1 MRLDMTSPTRTT
13 PVNQAIRVNIL
24 RVAFLLALPLAVFT
38 RSAWPEAVFELL
50 EVAGLAFIIA
60 AVLGRFWAIL
70 YIGGHKNQTVM
81 QDGPYS
87 ICRHPLYLF
96 STIGVVGLGMML
108 GSVVMT
114 AILGGITFAILST
127 TARKEEAFLR
137 GKFGPD
143 YDGYAA
149 RVPMILP
156 RLSGF
161 RTEGEVTISV
171 PHLRQNLMDAL
182 VFLAFIPLA
191 ELLEYL
197 KETHVLPGF
206 ALW

>member
-1 MRLDMTSPTRTT
+1 MSSPIRST
-13 PVNQAIRVNIL
+13 PVNQAVRVNIL
-24 RVAFLLALPLAVFT
+24 RLAFLLAVPLLVFT
-38 RSAWPEAVFELL
+38 HSAWPEPVFEVL
-50 EVAGLAFIIA
+50 EVLGLAFIIA

-96 STIGVVGLGMML
+96 STLGVLGLGLML
-108 GSVVMT
+108 GSIVVT
-114 AILGGITFAILST
+114 LFLGAMTFAILAA

-137 GKFGPD
+137 GEFGPD
-143 YDGYAA
+143 YDTYAA
-149 RVPMILP
+149 RVPMIVP

-182 VFLAFIPLA
+182 VFLSFIPLA
-191 ELLEYL
+191 EALEFL
-197 KETHVLPGF
+197 NENHMLPGI